1 MKNTIRI
8 IAALVMIIGTGLVGG
23 AWTNRWRPAP
33 ALVALA
39 GRLDSLPKEVGEW
52 TSVSRELPAR
62 EKTMTGAVGYISR
75 VYTNPGK
82 RLSISVLLLTGL
94 PGDISTHTPD
104 ACYPGAGYALGTMD
118 PYSFKYGT
126 PTPTRSAEFRTSVA
140 SRGGPNPS
148 TLRLFW
154 AWHSS
159 KGWSAPEDARWAL
172 GGEPML
178 SKLYV
183 VRETAGAVIDPKED
197 PGNEFLS
204 LLLPELD
211 RIMAE
216 PGQSPQEAPAKSK
229 N

>member
-8 IAALVMIIGTGLVGG
+8 TAALVLIIGTGLVHG
-23 AWTNRWRPAP
+23 AWTNRWRIAP
-33 ALVALA
+33 AIAELA
-39 GRLDSLPKEVGEW
+39 GRLDTLPKQIGEW
-52 TSVSRELPAR
+52 TSVSRELPAD
-62 EKTMTGAVGYISR
+62 EVTMTGAAGYISR
-75 VYTNPGK
+75 VYSNPGK
-82 RLSISVLLLTGL
+82 GLSVSVLLLTGL
-94 PGDISTHTPD
+94 PGDITTHTPD
-104 ACYPGAGYALGTMD
+104 ACYPGAGFALGAMD

-126 PTPTRSAEFRTSVA
+126 RSAQFRTAVA

-148 TLRLFW
+148 SLRLFW

-159 KGWSAPEDARWAL
+159 KGWSAPEDARWEL

-183 VRETAGAVIDPKED
+183 VRETAGAAIDPKED
-197 PGNEFLS
+197 PANEFMA

-211 RIMAE
+211 RIMAG
-216 PGQSPQEAPAKSK
+216 PGQSPREAPTTSSK